1 MLIRFFN
8 DHNLSLASKIF
19 IMTFYTYV
27 LENLNVTFDIYKRD
41 SKMFIEYNI

>member
-1 MLIRFFN
+1 MMLIRFFN

-27 LENLNVTFDIYKRD
+27 LENLNVTFEI
-41 SKMFIEYNI
+41 FIRGILKCL